1 MNHHPCIRACFAM
14 LVSCSLGALPAGAAA
29 APSTGDVA
37 QRLAVALGLDAGR
50 LSDVRVDVET
60 LLDGRRLETVKAIDD
75 ATGDAVGATLEGAR
89 PVDRYAE
96 IRRAGATW
104 RERHGAITPKLARH
118 LETLSPGESTR
129 VAVWLA
135 VDLAPLGEEK
145 VSFRRRGSEHASGT
159 ALGLPADPNAILPPR
174 AAPPVQEFAKPADVE
189 RPFVDAAR
197 DQERI
202 EQQAALAA
210 ADQARL
216 AAVRDLIAPVRE
228 SFLARL
234 MLLDLEV
241 SYVSEISPMA
251 VIDARR
257 EVLEELASWSQIDA
271 LDDAS
276 GVGGPSLA
284 FARPTQNVT
293 PINNV
298 GYDGS
303 GVAVSVTEGERA
315 YFANPFLTLTS
326 CYDCGQPFAAH
337 PTAVSGMIRSTHGT
351 EHGLAADVTLHSGN
365 GSYSSFAVMSA
376 AMDWGATNA
385 AVLNNSWYWDSPNS
399 PTFWEVDRHQDYFVR
414 TFFDTVVVAAGNF
427 GNGCGGA
434 FSTYVVSPAKG
445 HNILAVGNYD
455 DLDSVGWA
463 GDVMDG
469 CSSFGNPLDS
479 SGSGSQ
485 EKPEIAGVGAGIWST
500 TTADPWVGPVGSG
513 TSYASPMVTSMAANI
528 MEVDPG
534 FGPNPEAVKGVL
546 MATALHNIE
555 GATRLSDKD
564 GAGGIVGAAAAVS
577 AERGN
582 WAEQSIGST
591 TTFPIVYTQF
601 AYAGERVRFAIAWS
615 SNPNA
620 AYTTDPLP
628 ADIDLWAYREDGTTV
643 VGTSTSVYNAY
654 EIVDFVAPASETY
667 TFKAELWSANWASG
681 GTWLGAG
688 WWRGEYRISP
698 EVGYLDLSPPE
709 PTGNHLVVYPADWGA
724 SNYWRAMGIRP
735 LGTSDHDLELAS
747 HSLFEDPGLRIV
759 EAGSYYGGSAID
771 FIVVDGNHRTTTPEH
786 YRELMFSGTD
796 GFNTNFSDM
805 AIGAGPS
812 PSPVTLGP
820 IALGAAQVLSVVD
833 VYVEA
838 GSHRRVRVVP
848 TAGSSDLVLFG
859 FRSDGATAS
868 TWTKSKG
875 QFDLYRDR
883 SSSGTAT
890 ERGGLVNPTGSADWL
905 AVVVENRG
913 AADVTFEI
921 IVLPSSLFSDDFE
934 SGDTLEWSS
943 AVP

>member
-1 MNHHPCIRACFAM
+1 MNHHSCIRACFAM
-14 LVSCSLGALPAGAAA
+14 LVSWSLGALPASAAVT
-29 APSTGDVA
+29 PSTDDVA
-37 QRLAVALGLDAGR
+37 QRLAGALGLDAGR

-75 ATGDAVGATLEGAR
+75 ATGEAVGATFDGAR
-89 PVDRYAE
+89 AVDRYAE
-96 IRRAGATW
+96 IRRAGAAW
-104 RERHGAITPKLARH
+104 RERHGAITPGLARH
-118 LETLSPGESTR
+118 LETLTPGETTR
-129 VAVWLA
+129 VAVWLV
-135 VDLAPLGEEK
+135 VDLSPAGEEK
-145 VSFRRRGSEHASGT
+145 VSFRRRGSEQASGT
-159 ALGLPADPNAILPPR
+159 ALGMPADPDAVLPPR
-174 AAPPVQEFAKPADVE
+174 TAPPLQEFQKPADVE
-189 RPFVDAAR
+189 RPFVSAAR

-202 EQQAALAA
+202 EQQEALAA
-210 ADQARL
+210 ADQIRRD
-216 AAVRDLIAPVRE
+216 AVRDLIAPVRE
-228 SFLARL
+228 AFLTRL
-234 MLLDLEV
+234 LPLDLEV
-241 SYVSEISPMA
+241 SYVSEITPMA

-257 EVLEELASWSQIDA
+257 EVLEELASWSQIDS

-284 FARPTQNVT
+284 YARPTQNVT

-298 GYDGS
+298 GWDGS

-315 YFANPFLTLTS
+315 FFANPYLSLTAA
-326 CYDCGQPFAAH
+326 YDGGQPYADH
-337 PTAVSGMIRSTHGT
+337 PTAVSGMIRSTHGS
-351 EHGLAADVTLHSGN
+351 EHGLAADVTLYSAN
-365 GSYSSFAVMSA
+365 GSYSSFPIMSA

-385 AVLNNSWYWDSPNS
+385 AVLNNSWYWDSANS

-427 GNGCGGA
+427 GNGCGGG

-455 DLDSVGWA
+455 DLDSVGWS
-463 GDVMDG
+463 GDVMDN

-479 SGSGSQ
+479 SGSGPQ
-485 EKPEIAGVGAGIWST
+485 EKPEIAGVGASIWST

-534 FGPNPEAVKGVL
+534 FVPNPEAVKGVL

-555 GATRLSDKD
+555 GAARLSDKD

-582 WAEQSIGST
+582 WAEQSIGSG
-591 TTFPIVYTQF
+591 TTFPILYNQF

-628 ADIDLWAYREDGTTV
+628 ADIDLWAYRADGTTSI
-643 VGTSTSVYNAY
+643 TASTSVYNAY
-654 EIVDFVAPASETY
+654 EIVDFIAPASETY
-667 TFKAELWSANWASG
+667 VFKAELWSANWASG
-681 GTWLGAG
+681 STWLGAG

-698 EVGYLDLSPPE
+698 EVGYFDGAPPE
-709 PTGNHLVVYPADWGA
+709 PTGNHLVVYPADWGS
-724 SNYWRAMGIRP
+724 SNYWRGMGIRP
-735 LGTSDHDLELAS
+735 AGTSDHDIELAS
-747 HSLFEDPGLRIV
+747 HSLFEDPGLRTV
-759 EAGSYYGGSAID
+759 EAGSYYGGNAID

-786 YRELMFSGTD
+786 YRELMFAGTD

-812 PSPVTLGP
+812 AVPVTLGP
-820 IALGAAQVLSVVD
+820 ISHAPAQVLSVVD
-833 VYVEA
+833 VYIEPR
-838 GSHRRVRVVP
+838 SHRRVRVIP
-848 TAGSSDLVLFG
+848 TAGSSDLALYG
-859 FRSDGATAS
+859 FSSDGGTPS

-875 QFDLYRDR
+875 QFDLYRNR
-883 SSSGTAT
+883 SGSGTAT
-890 ERGGLVNPTGSADWL
+890 ERGGLVNPSGVGDWL
-905 AVVVENRG
+905 GVVVENRG
-913 AADVTFEI
+913 AAGVSFI
-921 IVLPSSLFSDDFE
+921 IEVLPSSLFSDDFE
-934 SGDTLEWSS
+934 SGDTLEWTLT
-943 AVP
+943 AP